1 MLWGIHEVSTQF
13 QFRVL
18 PYKFNKKS
26 CNLKSHG
33 DGRYRETRSE
43 ALKKYVITQLQ
54 KSINQ
59 KKITTNTMPN
69 ECHKEQEGREAK
81 RVTFV

>member
-1 MLWGIHEVSTQF
+1 MGYPRGIYTVSVSTI
-13 QFRVL
+13 
-18 PYKFNKKS
+18 YIKSNKKS

-59 KKITTNTMPN
+59 IKKITTNTMPN